1 MLKKENLLKYLLS
14 IAIITIFLSVF
25 LFYNISSSETEKQV
39 LSLNEFTHEEDSNE
53 IKIEDAEN
61 ENIFVEIK
69 GEVLNPDVYELEK
82 GSIVRDLILIS
93 GGLTEIGDTSNI
105 NQARELQNGECI
117 VVLSKQEIL
126 DMKNNS
132 SIDDN
137 IVNNFND
144 FNDFNDFNIVSSNS
158 GDKININT
166 ALKEELKTL
175 NGIGDGLAEAII
187 SYREENGGF
196 KTIDDI
202 KNVSRI
208 GDKTFEKFKDKIT
221 V

>member
-1 MLKKENLLKYLLS
+1 MFKKENLLKYLLS

-53 IKIEDAEN
+53 IKIEDVQN

-82 GSIVRDLILIS
+82 GSIVRDLILMS

-126 DMKNNS
+126 DMKNS
-132 SIDDN
+132 SNEILKVDN
-137 IVNNFND
+137 
-144 FNDFNDFNIVSSNS
+144 VSSFNVES
-158 GDKININT
+158 SSDDDKVNINT
-166 ALKEELKTL
+166 ASKEELKTL
-175 NGIGDGLAEAII
+175 SGIGDGLAEAII
-187 SYREENGGF
+187 SYREENNGF
-196 KTIDDI
+196 NEIEDI

>member
-1 MLKKENLLKYLLS
+1 MFKKENLLKYLLS

-25 LFYNISSSETEKQV
+25 LFYNISSSETEKQI
-39 LSLNEFTHEEDSNE
+39 LSLNEFTHEEESNE
-53 IKIEDAEN
+53 IKIEDVQ

-69 GEVLNPDVYELEK
+69 GEVLNPNVYELEK

-105 NQARELQNGECI
+105 NQARELQDGECI

-126 DMKNNS
+126 DMKNS
-132 SIDDN
+132 SNEILKVDN
-137 IVNNFND
+137 
-144 FNDFNDFNIVSSNS
+144 VSSFNVES
-158 GDKININT
+158 SFDDDKVNINT
-166 ALKEELKTL
+166 ASKEELKTL
-175 NGIGDGLAEAII
+175 SGIGDGLAEAII
-187 SYREENGGF
+187 SYREENNGF
-196 KTIDDI
+196 NTIDDI

-208 GDKTFEKFKDKIT
+208 GDKTFEKFKDKII

>member
-1 MLKKENLLKYLLS
+1 MFKKENLLKYLLS

-25 LFYNISSSETEKQV
+25 LFYNISSSETEKQI
-39 LSLNEFTHEEDSNE
+39 LSLNEFTHEEESNE
-53 IKIEDAEN
+53 IKIEDVQ

-105 NQARELQNGECI
+105 NQARELQDGECI

-126 DMKNNS
+126 YMKNS
-132 SIDDN
+132 SNEILKVDN
-137 IVNNFND
+137 
-144 FNDFNDFNIVSSNS
+144 VSSFNVES
-158 GDKININT
+158 FFDDDKVNINT
-166 ALKEELKTL
+166 ASKEELKTL
-175 NGIGDGLAEAII
+175 SGIGDGLAEAII
-187 SYREENGGF
+187 SYREENNGF
-196 KTIDDI
+196 NTIDDI

-208 GDKTFEKFKDKIT
+208 GDKTFEKFKDKII

>member
-1 MLKKENLLKYLLS
+1 MFKKENLLKYLLS

-25 LFYNISSSETEKQV
+25 LFYNISSSETEKQI
-39 LSLNEFTHEEDSNE
+39 LSLNEFTHEEESNE
-53 IKIEDAEN
+53 IKIEDVQ

-105 NQARELQNGECI
+105 NQARELQDVECI

-126 DMKNNS
+126 DMKNS
-132 SIDDN
+132 SNEILKVDN
-137 IVNNFND
+137 
-144 FNDFNDFNIVSSNS
+144 VSSFNVES
-158 GDKININT
+158 FFDDDKVNINT
-166 ALKEELKTL
+166 ASKEELKTL
-175 NGIGDGLAEAII
+175 SGIGDGLAEAII
-187 SYREENGGF
+187 SYREENNGF
-196 KTIDDI
+196 NTIDDI

-208 GDKTFEKFKDKIT
+208 GDKTFEKFKDKII

>member
-1 MLKKENLLKYLLS
+1 MFKKENLLKYLLS

-25 LFYNISSSETEKQV
+25 LFYNISSSETEKQI
-39 LSLNEFTHEEDSNE
+39 LSLNEFTHEEESNE
-53 IKIEDAEN
+53 IKIEDVQN

-69 GEVLNPDVYELEK
+69 GEVLNPNVYELEK

-126 DMKNNS
+126 DMKNS
-132 SIDDN
+132 SNEILKVDN
-137 IVNNFND
+137 
-144 FNDFNDFNIVSSNS
+144 VSSFNVES
-158 GDKININT
+158 SFDDDKVNINT
-166 ALKEELKTL
+166 ASKEELKTL
-175 NGIGDGLAEAII
+175 SGIGDGLAEAII
-187 SYREENGGF
+187 SYREENNGF
-196 KTIDDI
+196 NTIDDI

-208 GDKTFEKFKDKIT
+208 GDKTFEKFKDKII

>member
-1 MLKKENLLKYLLS
+1 MFKKENLLKYLLS

-25 LFYNISSSETEKQV
+25 LFYNISSSETEKQI
-39 LSLNEFTHEEDSNE
+39 LSLNEFTHEEESNE
-53 IKIEDAEN
+53 IKIEDVQ

-105 NQARELQNGECI
+105 NQARELQDGECI

-126 DMKNNS
+126 DMKNS
-132 SIDDN
+132 SNEILKVDN
-137 IVNNFND
+137 
-144 FNDFNDFNIVSSNS
+144 VSSFNVES
-158 GDKININT
+158 FFDDDKVNINT
-166 ALKEELKTL
+166 ASKEELKTL
-175 NGIGDGLAEAII
+175 SGIGDGLAEAII
-187 SYREENGGF
+187 SYREENNGF
-196 KTIDDI
+196 NTIDDI

-208 GDKTFEKFKDKIT
+208 GDKTFEKFKDKII

>member
-1 MLKKENLLKYLLS
+1 MFKKENLLKYLLS

-25 LFYNISSSETEKQV
+25 LFYNISSSETEKQI
-39 LSLNEFTHEEDSNE
+39 LSLNEFTHEEESNE
-53 IKIEDAEN
+53 IKIEDVQN

-132 SIDDN
+132 NEILKVDN
-137 IVNNFND
+137 
-144 FNDFNDFNIVSSNS
+144 VSSFNVES
-158 GDKININT
+158 SFDDDKVNINT
-166 ALKEELKTL
+166 ASKEELKTL
-175 NGIGDGLAEAII
+175 SGIGDGLAEAII
-187 SYREENGGF
+187 SYREENNGF
-196 KTIDDI
+196 NTIDDI

-208 GDKTFEKFKDKIT
+208 GDKTFEKFKDKII

>member
-1 MLKKENLLKYLLS
+1 MFKKENLLKYLLS

-25 LFYNISSSETEKQV
+25 LFYNISSSETEKQI
-39 LSLNEFTHEEDSNE
+39 LSLNEFTHEEESNE
-53 IKIEDAEN
+53 IKIEDVQ

-126 DMKNNS
+126 DMKNS
-132 SIDDN
+132 SNEILKVDN
-137 IVNNFND
+137 
-144 FNDFNDFNIVSSNS
+144 VSSFNVES
-158 GDKININT
+158 SFDDDKVNINT
-166 ALKEELKTL
+166 ASKEELKTL
-175 NGIGDGLAEAII
+175 SGIGDVLAEAII
-187 SYREENGGF
+187 SYREENNGF
-196 KTIDDI
+196 NTIDDI

-208 GDKTFEKFKDKIT
+208 GDKTFEKFKDKII

>member
-1 MLKKENLLKYLLS
+1 MFKKENLLKYLLS

-25 LFYNISSSETEKQV
+25 LFYNISSSETEKQI
-39 LSLNEFTHEEDSNE
+39 LSLNEFTHEEESNE
-53 IKIEDAEN
+53 IKIEDVQ

-105 NQARELQNGECI
+105 NQAREIQDGECI

-126 DMKNNS
+126 DMKNS
-132 SIDDN
+132 SNEILKVDN
-137 IVNNFND
+137 
-144 FNDFNDFNIVSSNS
+144 VSSFNVES
-158 GDKININT
+158 SFDDDKVNINT
-166 ALKEELKTL
+166 ASKEELKTL
-175 NGIGDGLAEAII
+175 SGIGDGLAEAII
-187 SYREENGGF
+187 SYREENNGF
-196 KTIDDI
+196 NTIDDI

-208 GDKTFEKFKDKIT
+208 GDKTFEKFKDKII

>member
-1 MLKKENLLKYLLS
+1 MFKKENLLKYLLS

-53 IKIEDAEN
+53 IKIEDVQN

-69 GEVLNPDVYELEK
+69 GEVLNPNVYELEK

-126 DMKNNS
+126 NMKNNS
-132 SIDDN
+132 NEILKVDNVNSFNVESSSDD
-137 IVNNFND
+137 
-144 FNDFNDFNIVSSNS
+144 
-158 GDKININT
+158 DKVNINT
-166 ALKEELKTL
+166 ASKEELKTL
-175 NGIGDGLAEAII
+175 SGIGDGLAEAII
-187 SYREENGGF
+187 SYREENNGF
-196 KTIDDI
+196 NTIDDI

>member
-1 MLKKENLLKYLLS
+1 MFKKENLLKYLLS

-25 LFYNISSSETEKQV
+25 LFYNISSSETEKQI
-39 LSLNEFTHEEDSNE
+39 LSLNEFTHEEESNE
-53 IKIEDAEN
+53 IKIEDVQ

-69 GEVLNPDVYELEK
+69 GEVLNPNVYELEK

-105 NQARELQNGECI
+105 NQARELQDGECI

-126 DMKNNS
+126 DMKNS
-132 SIDDN
+132 SNEILKVDN
-137 IVNNFND
+137 
-144 FNDFNDFNIVSSNS
+144 VSSFNVES
-158 GDKININT
+158 SFDDDKVNINT
-166 ALKEELKTL
+166 ASKEELKTL
-175 NGIGDGLAEAII
+175 SGIGEGLAEAII
-187 SYREENGGF
+187 SYREENNGF
-196 KTIDDI
+196 NTIDDI

-208 GDKTFEKFKDKIT
+208 GDKTFEKFKDKII

>member
-1 MLKKENLLKYLLS
+1 MFKKENLLKYLLS

-53 IKIEDAEN
+53 IKIEDVQN

-82 GSIVRDLILIS
+82 GSIVRDLILMS

-126 DMKNNS
+126 DMKNS
-132 SIDDN
+132 SNEILKVDN
-137 IVNNFND
+137 
-144 FNDFNDFNIVSSNS
+144 VSSFNVES
-158 GDKININT
+158 SSDDDKVNINT
-166 ALKEELKTL
+166 ASKEELKTL
-175 NGIGDGLAEAII
+175 SGIGDGLAEAII
-187 SYREENGGF
+187 SYREENNGF
-196 KTIDDI
+196 NEIEDI

-208 GDKTFEKFKDKIT
+208 GDKTFEKFKDKII

>member
-14 IAIITIFLSVF
+14 IVIITIFLSVF
-25 LFYNISSSETEKQV
+25 LFYNVSSNETEEQV

-53 IKIEDAEN
+53 IKVEDVHN

-93 GGLTEIGDTSNI
+93 GGLTEIGDISNI
-105 NQARELQNGECI
+105 NQARELQNGEFI

-126 DMKNNS
+126 EMKNNS
-132 SIDDN
+132 NKILEVDT
-137 IVNNFND
+137 VNNFNVD
-144 FNDFNDFNIVSSNS
+144 SSHNY
-158 GDKININT
+158 DKVNINT
-166 ALKEELKTL
+166 ASKEELKSL
-175 NGIGDGLAEAII
+175 SGIGDGLAEAIV
-187 SYREENGGF
+187 SYREENNGF
-196 KTIDDI
+196 NVIEDI

-208 GDKTFEKFKDKIT
+208 GDKTFEKFKDKIM